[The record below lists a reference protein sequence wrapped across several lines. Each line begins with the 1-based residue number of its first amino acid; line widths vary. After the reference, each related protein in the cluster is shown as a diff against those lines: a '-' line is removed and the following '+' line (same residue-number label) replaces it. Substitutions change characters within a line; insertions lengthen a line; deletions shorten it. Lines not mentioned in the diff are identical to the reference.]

1 VQPQKRKKKQSM
13 ETKATDSNAEISPHT
28 TSSTIHEKLM
38 SNPLGARCDE
48 TKLGHLET
56 DDRPSEIT
64 HSRSNHRNADVAHD
78 IFLSSLDLFL
88 FFKKIKN
95 KSSLDIFFVKVGALY
110 SGGEVGE

>member
-1 VQPQKRKKKQSM
+1 VQPQKRKKKHSM
-13 ETKATDSNAEISPHT
+13 ETKATDSNAEISAHA

-38 SNPLGARCDE
+38 SKPRVAHLGARYEE

-78 IFLSSLDLFL
+78 ISLPLW
-88 FFKKIKN
+88 
-95 KSSLDIFFVKVGALY
+95 IFFFLDFF
-110 SGGEVGE
+110 